1 MAHQS
6 LTRQTAISVALLA
19 AAVLLLQG
27 TLLRLLAVAQ
37 FYHFAFLVVSLALLG
52 FGASGTLLSLSPR
65 LQAMPL
71 ERLLAAVG
79 ALFALSVAVSYVVT
93 RLLPFDSYSIA
104 WERRQLLFFVLYYLA
119 ISLPFLAGGLGIGA
133 SLSRAGLAS
142 HRIYAANLLGSAGGA
157 LLAPLTL
164 ALAGVPGGLLASP
177 ALPLLLAWRG
187 RWRGIVATA
196 LALALAVFAGLTW
209 LNLQGRAP
217 LGLAISPYKGLAHA
231 LRYPGSQRV
240 FAAWNA
246 FARVD
251 VVADAGTRQLPGLS
265 YAYPDAPPP
274 QLGLAVDAAG
284 IQPITQVSPDQFAAA
299 AYLPEAIAFELR
311 PAARALALEPAGGL
325 GVLQALA
332 GGAAEVTAVLD
343 NPLER
348 RAVATVAPQWDVYAD
363 PRVRTA
369 AGPSRFFA
377 QRDRGRYDVVLLPL
391 TDGYQPV
398 ASGAYSLAETYNLT
412 VEAFTDLLDRLKPEG
427 ILVASRWLQT
437 PPSEESRL
445 LATVVEALERRGIE
459 RPQDALVALRG
470 IQTMTVLAQPAGW
483 TAGELTQL
491 RAFAQERRFD
501 LVWAPDVQP
510 EETNR
515 FNRLPQSIYYET
527 ARDLFDAGERR
538 AFYAA
543 SDFAI
548 APATDSRPFFFHFFT
563 WRQTPEVLATL
574 GRTWQPFG
582 GSGYFVLVAM
592 LALVLALSAVLI
604 VLPLALPGRGR
615 EALRTGAGT
624 PRLRVLLYFGLLGLG
639 FLLVEIPLI
648 QQWILLVGQPTYAFA
663 AVISV
668 LLVFSSLG
676 SLSARAVWLPRRA
689 VFPVLV
695 ALAVATPFVLAW
707 LTRHT
712 LGWPLLLRAGLAA
725 LSLAPLAFVMG
736 LPFPLGLAWLER
748 RGPVL
753 IPWAWAINGCASVVA
768 GVLAAMAALSYGFS
782 AVLLAG
788 AVCYAGAWLVWRPQP
803 PADPVARPER

>member
-1 MAHQS
+1 MAHPP
-6 LTRQTAISVALLA
+6 LTRKTALSVAVLA

-52 FGASGTLLSLSPR
+52 FGASGTLLALSPR
-65 LQAMPL
+65 LQTMPL
-71 ERLLAAVG
+71 ERLLAASG
-79 ALFALSVAVSYVVT
+79 LLFALSVVLSYAVT

-104 WERRQLLFFVLYYLA
+104 WERRQLLFFALYYLA

-133 SLSRAGLAS
+133 SLSRAGPDS
-142 HRIYAANLLGSAGGA
+142 HRIYAANLLGSAAGA

-164 ALAGVPGGLLASP
+164 ALAGVPGALVASA

-187 RWRGIVATA
+187 RWRVPVAA
-196 LALALAVFAGLTW
+196 ALALAVLALAALSWF
-209 LNLQGRAP
+209 NLQGQAP

-265 YAYPDAPPP
+265 YAYPGAPPP

-284 IQPITQVSPDQFAAA
+284 IQPITQVAPGQFAAA

-311 PAARALALEPAGGL
+311 PAARALVLEPAGGL

-332 GGAAEVTAVLD
+332 GGAAQVTAVLD

-348 RAVATVAPQWDVYAD
+348 RAVAATAPQWDVYAA
-363 PRVRTA
+363 PRVQVA
-369 AGPSRFFA
+369 AGPARTFV
-377 QRDRGRYDVVLLPL
+377 QRDRDRYDVVLLPL

-398 ASGAYSLAETYNLT
+398 ASGAYSLAESYNLT
-412 VEAFTDLLDRLKPEG
+412 VEALVDLLGRLEPDG
-427 ILVASRWLQT
+427 VLVVSRWLQT

-445 LATVVEALERRGIE
+445 LATAVEALQRRGVA
-459 RPQDALVALRG
+459 RPQEALVALRG

-483 TAGELTQL
+483 TAAELAQV
-491 RAFAQERRFD
+491 RAFAADRRFD
-501 LVWAPDVQP
+501 LVWAPDVRA

-515 FNRLPQSIYYET
+515 FNRLPQSSYYEV
-527 ARDLFDAGERR
+527 ARELLATEDRR

-543 SDFAI
+543 SAFDI
-548 APATDSRPFFFHFFT
+548 SPATDNRPFFFHFFK

-592 LALVLALSAVLI
+592 LALVLVLSVVLI
-604 VLPLALPGRGR
+604 LLPLALPGRGR
-615 EALRTGAGT
+615 QALRAGAGT
-624 PRLRVLLYFGLLGLG
+624 PRLRVLLYFGLLGLA

-648 QQWILLVGQPTYAFA
+648 QQWILLVGHPTYAFA
-663 AVISV
+663 AVVSV
-668 LLVFSSLG
+668 LLLFSSLG
-676 SLSARAVWLPRRA
+676 SLSARASWPFGRQA
-689 VFPVLV
+689 VFAALVVL
-695 ALAVATPFVLAW
+695 ALATPFVLAW

-712 LGWPLLLRAGLAA
+712 LGWPLLARAGLAA
-725 LSLAPLAFVMG
+725 LSLAPLAFFMG

-748 RGPVL
+748 SGPAL
-753 IPWAWAINGCASVVA
+753 IPWAWAVNGCASVVA
-768 GVLAAMAALSYGFS
+768 GVLAAMAALSYGFN

-788 AVCYAGAWLVWRPQP
+788 AVCYAGAWLVLRPQSSLGP
-803 PADPVARPER
+803 

>member
-1 MAHQS
+1 MAHQP
-6 LTRQTAISVALLA
+6 LTRRTALSVAVLA
-19 AAVLLLQG
+19 AAVLLLEG

-52 FGASGTLLSLSPR
+52 FGASGTLLSLSLR

-71 ERLLAAVG
+71 DRLLAAAG
-79 ALFALSVAVSYVVT
+79 LLFALSVALSYAVT

-104 WERRQLLFFVLYYLA
+104 WERRQLLFFALYYLA
-119 ISLPFLAGGLGIGA
+119 IALPFLAGGLGIGA
-133 SLSRAGLAS
+133 SLSRAGPAS
-142 HRIYAANLLGSAGGA
+142 HRIYAANLLGSAAGA

-164 ALAGVPGGLLASP
+164 ALAGVPGALLASA

-187 RWRGIVATA
+187 RWRWPVAAA
-196 LALALAVFAGLTW
+196 LALAALALAGLSW

-251 VVADAGTRQLPGLS
+251 VVAGAGTRQLPGLS
-265 YAYPDAPPP
+265 YAFPGAPPP

-284 IQPITQVSPDQFAAA
+284 IQPITQAAPDQFPAA

-311 PAARALALEPAGGL
+311 PAAQALVLEPAGGL

-332 GGAAEVTAVLD
+332 GGAAQVTAVLD

-348 RAVATVAPQWDVYAD
+348 RAVAATAPQWDVYAH
-363 PRVRTA
+363 PRVQTA
-369 AGPSRFFA
+369 AGPARTFA
-377 QRDRGRYDVVLLPL
+377 QRDQGRYDVVLLPL

-398 ASGAYSLAETYNLT
+398 ASGAYSLAETYDLT
-412 VEAFTDLLDRLKPEG
+412 VEAFVDLLGLLEPDG
-427 ILVASRWLQT
+427 ILVLSRWLQT

-445 LATVVEALERRGIE
+445 LATVVEALEQRGVA
-459 RPQDALVALRG
+459 RPQEALVALRG
-470 IQTMTVLAQPAGW
+470 IQTMTVLARPAGW
-483 TAGELTQL
+483 TAAELA
-491 RAFAQERRFD
+491 RVRSFAEERRFD
-501 LVWAPDVQP
+501 LVWAPDVRA

-527 ARDLFDAGERR
+527 TRDLFSAENRR

-543 SDFAI
+543 SAFDI
-548 APATDSRPFFFHFFT
+548 APATDNRPFFFHFFT

-592 LALVLALSAVLI
+592 LALVLILSVVLI
-604 VLPLALPGRGR
+604 LLPLILPGRGR
-615 EALRTGAGT
+615 QALRAGAGT
-624 PRLRVLLYFGLLGLG
+624 PRLRVLLYFGLLGLA

-663 AVISV
+663 AVVSV

-676 SLSARAVWLPRRA
+676 SLSARAAWLPARIA
-689 VFPVLV
+689 FPALV

-707 LTRHT
+707 LTNHT
-712 LGWPLLLRAGLAA
+712 LGWPLLPRVGLAA
-725 LSLAPLAFVMG
+725 LSLAPLAFLMG

-748 RGPVL
+748 SGPSL
-753 IPWAWAINGCASVVA
+753 IPWAWAVNGCASVVA

-788 AVCYAGAWLVWRPQP
+788 AACYAGAWLVLRPQSSLGT
-803 PADPVARPER
+803 